1 MADQVFLVSIEGRA
15 LNLSLAALIF
25 LFFALLVAWCWI
37 AIRGGSIRKQW
48 WPLVIAVFLGWNIFV
63 PLVIRSTTYHG
74 KVVDEET
81 GDPLAG
87 AVVTVIWY
95 NSPIIH
101 MANPR
106 NFQNANE
113 AVTQTDGSFSLWTW
127 PGISFN
133 PLTVVMTPP
142 ATIIYKAGYA
152 PLSVPTTY
160 DRGYKSYEALADAL
174 KRGIVMKLPKLKTKE
189 EALRFANPGSLSII
203 DVPHYSILNLM
214 REIDMHRKKIGL
226 GSQMS

>member
-1 MADQVFLVSIEGRA
+1 
-15 LNLSLAALIF
+15 
-25 LFFALLVAWCWI
+25 
-37 AIRGGSIRKQW
+37 
-48 WPLVIAVFLGWNIFV
+48 
-63 PLVIRSTTYHG
+63 
-74 KVVDEET
+74 
-81 GDPLAG
+81 
-87 AVVTVIWY
+87 
-95 NSPIIH
+95 

>member
-1 MADQVFLVSIEGRA
+1 M
-15 LNLSLAALIF
+15 NLTLAALIF
-25 LFFALLVAWCWI
+25 LFCALIVAWCWI
-37 AIRGGSIRKQW
+37 AIRGGSIRRQW

-63 PLVIRSTTYHG
+63 PLVIRSATYHG

-101 MANPR
+101 MANPK

-113 AVTQTDGSFSLWTW
+113 VVTQTDGSFSLWTW

-133 PLTVVMTPP
+133 PLTAVMTPP
-142 ATIIYKAGYA
+142 ASIIFKAGYG
-152 PLSVPTTY
+152 PLSVPTTF
-160 DRGYKSYEALADAL
+160 D
-174 KRGIVMKLPKLKTKE
+174 
-189 EALRFANPGSLSII
+189 
-203 DVPHYSILNLM
+203 
-214 REIDMHRKKIGL
+214 
-226 GSQMS
+226 

>member
-1 MADQVFLVSIEGRA
+1 

-63 PLVIRSTTYHG
+63 PLVIRSATYHG

-95 NSPIIH
+95 NSPIIQ
-101 MANPR
+101 MDKTR
-106 NFQNANE
+106 SFQNVQE
-113 AVTQTDGSFSLWTW
+113 TVTGNDGSFSLWTW

-133 PLTVVMTPP
+133 PFTHVLTPP
-142 ATIIYKAGYA
+142 DAIIYKSGYA
-152 PLSVPTTY
+152 PLCVPTTY
-160 DRGYKSYEALADAL
+160 NRGYRSYEALAAAF
-174 KRGIVMKLPKLKTKE
+174 KKGIVMKLPKLRTKE
-189 EALRFANPGSLSII
+189 EAMRFVDLSFLSVI
-203 DVPHYSILNLM
+203 DVPDHRIPRLIRQVNS
-214 REIDMHRKKIGL
+214 HRKSVGITSL
-226 GSQMS
+226 YPEPRL